1 MLFSVITMNTKQL
14 MTIIKSD
21 AMLRPLCRGV
31 FPADCLPTQCMK
43 PPWCLIA
50 NTDIK
55 EEPGSHWVAIFVGV
69 EQTEFFDSFGRS
81 PEACASYFRPF
92 LRRHAS
98 KSPLKVNDKQIQD
111 FFSTACGQH
120 CLYFLLHR
128 VRGLSMS
135 RIVNQ
140 FTKDWQLN
148 DSLVNAFIERR
159 YDVALP
165 IVDDEYLAFQ
175 IARIIFKKECAW

>member
-1 MLFSVITMNTKQL
+1 
-14 MTIIKSD
+14 
-21 AMLRPLCRGV
+21 
-31 FPADCLPTQCMK
+31 
-43 PPWCLIA
+43 
-50 NTDIK
+50 
-55 EEPGSHWVAIFVGV
+55 
-69 EQTEFFDSFGRS
+69 
-81 PEACASYFRPF
+81 
-92 LRRHAS
+92 
-98 KSPLKVNDKQIQD
+98 
-111 FFSTACGQH
+111 
-120 CLYFLLHR
+120 
-128 VRGLSMS
+128 MS